1 MTPIRIVPTAD
12 GSHTLYSDRHKAHY
26 HSLNGALQESLH
38 IYIRNGYEYLSLNE
52 ISILEVGF
60 GTGLNAALTALSAIE
75 MSRKTIYT
83 GIELYPLQDE
93 ILTELNYGTILN
105 DEVIEFWKKITAA
118 QWGKEESINESFLL
132 TKLQSDICT
141 INLSN
146 SYNLI
151 YFDAFAPEDQ
161 PEVWSYEIFKKL
173 YNATN
178 QNGILVTYCSKG
190 IVKQALRSVGYKVER
205 LAGPQGKRH
214 ILRAIKH

>member
-105 DEVIEFWKKITAA
+105 DEVIEFWKKITAV
-118 QWGKEESINESFLL
+118 SL
-132 TKLQSDICT
+132 
-141 INLSN
+141 
-146 SYNLI
+146 
-151 YFDAFAPEDQ
+151 
-161 PEVWSYEIFKKL
+161 
-173 YNATN
+173 
-178 QNGILVTYCSKG
+178 NGM
-190 IVKQALRSVGYKVER
+190 
-205 LAGPQGKRH
+205 
-214 ILRAIKH
+214 